1 MKPILVTGGG
11 RGLGAELCRSLA
23 ASGHDV
29 VVHYNT
35 SEKEAKEVAEACKNF
50 KIQAETIQGNFSSMQ
65 SLSTFLAAYLD
76 RFPNTK
82 GLINNVGNYL
92 IAPSLE
98 TSIMQWKELFETNFF
113 APLQITCSLLPSII
127 RQKGSIVNI
136 GVSGL
141 RGQRAF
147 TQSTAYAAT
156 KSALLFYTISLA
168 KELASKEVR
177 VNMVSPGFMENA
189 VDLPDFSALPLKRPA
204 FLKEV
209 AQVVG
214 YFFDS
219 KNAYIT
225 GQNIEV
231 AGGVGL
237 A

>member
-1 MKPILVTGGG
+1 
-11 RGLGAELCRSLA
+11 
-23 ASGHDV
+23 
-29 VVHYNT
+29 
-35 SEKEAKEVAEACKNF
+35 
-50 KIQAETIQGNFSSMQ
+50 
-65 SLSTFLAAYLD
+65 
-76 RFPNTK
+76 
-82 GLINNVGNYL
+82 
-92 IAPSLE
+92 
-98 TSIMQWKELFETNFF
+98 
-113 APLQITCSLLPSII
+113 
-127 RQKGSIVNI
+127 
-136 GVSGL
+136 
-141 RGQRAF
+141 
-147 TQSTAYAAT
+147 
-156 KSALLFYTISLA
+156 LFYTISLA